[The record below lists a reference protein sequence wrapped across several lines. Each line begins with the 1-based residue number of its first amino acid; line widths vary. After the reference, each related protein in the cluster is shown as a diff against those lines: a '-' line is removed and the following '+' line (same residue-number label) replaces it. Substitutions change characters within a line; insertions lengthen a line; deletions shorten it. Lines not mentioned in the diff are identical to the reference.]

1 MEHPH
6 VREPLRDHAPR
17 HSRHGRGLARRVRLS
32 VQGFLQVP
40 ELLTDSDLVAVFPER
55 LARRH
60 AARLT
65 IVPAPLPLPGFTM
78 VAAWHERVHQA
89 PAHQWLREAVV
100 RALAA
105 G

>member
-1 MEHPH
+1 MAPARP
-6 VREPLRDHAPR
+6 VRRSVEGLR
-17 HSRHGRGLARRVRLS
+17 
-32 VQGFLQVP
+32 QVP
-40 ELLTDSDLVAVFPER
+40 ELLADPDRVAVFPER
-55 LARRH
+55 LGRRH

>member
-1 MEHPH
+1 VAPARP
-6 VREPLRDHAPR
+6 VRRSVEGLR
-17 HSRHGRGLARRVRLS
+17 
-32 VQGFLQVP
+32 QVP
-40 ELLTDSDLVAVFPER
+40 ELLADP
-55 LARRH
+55 RRH